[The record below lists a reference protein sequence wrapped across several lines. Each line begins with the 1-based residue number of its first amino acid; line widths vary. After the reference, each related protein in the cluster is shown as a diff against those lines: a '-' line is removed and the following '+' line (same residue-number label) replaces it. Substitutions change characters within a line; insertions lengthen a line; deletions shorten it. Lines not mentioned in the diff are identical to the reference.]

1 VKMFHAVSL
10 EHDIDTAKVLG
21 FSFPRIAEGILR
33 LQKQQAELTAIVED
47 GLPTEDDG
55 INFALETLRA
65 GDIKI
70 ATSQHLPE
78 IANLAARELRL
89 Q

>member
-1 VKMFHAVSL
+1 VNA
-10 EHDIDTAKVLG
+10 AKVLG
-21 FSFPRIAEGILR
+21 FSFPRMVEGLLR
-33 LQKQQAELTAIVED
+33 TQNKQAELTAIVED